1 MFGEKDKFEYIK
13 IENLVKNKSDIVDGP
28 FGSNLKIVDYVNS
41 GVRVIQINNIGECD
55 FRDKNKRYVTE
66 EKFNSLI
73 KHSVIPGDIVVAKMG
88 EPIGRACILPDYIEK
103 AIIVAD
109 CMKIHPNT
117 EIVITKYLE
126 FLLNTEEVKS
136 QFKKY
141 SQGSTRV
148 RLNLTM
154 LRQVKVLYPSIELQ
168 NEFADFVTQVDKLK
182 FEIQLSLKRYLYK
195 LYKYCY
201 RIKFKKKLLK

>member
-1 MFGEKDKFEYIK
+1 MFGSKDKFEYIK
-13 IENLVKNKSDIVDGP
+13 IEELVKHKSDIVDGP
-28 FGSNLKIVDYVNS
+28 FGSNLKTIDYVDD

-55 FRDKNKRYVTE
+55 FRDKNKRFVTE

-103 AIIVAD
+103 AVIVAD

-117 EIVITKYLE
+117 DIVNTKYLE

-168 NEFADFVTQVDKLK
+168 NEFADFAKQVDKLK
-182 FEIQLSLKRYLYK
+182 FEIETSLK
-195 LYKYCY
+195 
-201 RIKFKKKLLK
+201 